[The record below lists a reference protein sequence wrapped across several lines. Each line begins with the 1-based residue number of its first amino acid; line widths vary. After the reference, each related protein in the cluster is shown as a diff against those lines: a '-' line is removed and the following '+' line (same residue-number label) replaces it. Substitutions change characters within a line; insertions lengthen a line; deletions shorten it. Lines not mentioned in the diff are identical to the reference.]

1 MNRERVLIVMG
12 NQDIYETDVADE
24 KLEVKKFSLLGPMRL
39 DTLISYQPDELV
51 SQLGVEGV
59 GKVDILDFECLDKQ
73 IRQSL
78 GLKPVSGKWNAA
90 NMISTYL
97 GTEERKWKE
106 EEYEELLKEL
116 TLCYREMKE
125 RGKDEWQRI
134 KDIEIPVNKIL
145 YETQAKGIYF
155 NHDETEPMCS
165 ELHRKLYEYKN
176 KIQLELGYTGD
187 DLISYLDMHKREHHL
202 RRNPSDTEI
211 KHVCKQYPEVV
222 PFWKAKATERNLRCL
237 ILLSAV
243 NRDLN
248 VCRPLFKGFAS
259 TTGRI
264 FLRDPALQNLS
275 KKFRKLL
282 EERLNAEWRYEY
294 IDFGQFEAGI
304 LAAITKNERLQKLY
318 EEDHIY
324 EALASMTKT
333 DRETAKIY
341 FYCFIYGGIV
351 SKGAERFFNTYDL
364 KNTVDHVVEDAIK
377 KGFVCTPLGNKRIV
391 NGEDDRSWILN
402 HYIQGTSSLIFK
414 QALINVKNT
423 FFDKVELVLPVHD
436 AALFK
441 VHKDVETER
450 IITQFKEA
458 FVQWLPGSKPV
469 IKGKEFFEEA
479 NE

>member
-1 MNRERVLIVMG
+1 MNRERVLIIMG

-24 KLEVKKFSLLGPMRL
+24 KLEVKRFSLAGSIRL
-39 DTLISYQPDELV
+39 DTLITYQPDELV

-90 NMISTYL
+90 NMISTYM
-97 GTEERKWKE
+97 GSEERKWTE
-106 EEYEELLKEL
+106 EEYEELLKEMA
-116 TLCYREMKE
+116 LCYLKMKE

-145 YETQAKGIYF
+145 YETQAKGIFF
-155 NHDETEPMCS
+155 NHDKTEPMCS
-165 ELHRKLYEYKN
+165 ELHRKLYGYKN
-176 KIQLELGYTGD
+176 RIQLELGYTGNE
-187 DLISYLDMHKREHHL
+187 LISYLDLHKIEHHIS
-202 RRNPSDTEI
+202 RNPSDTEI
-211 KHVCKQYPEVV
+211 KHICKQYPEVE
-222 PFWKAKATERNLRCL
+222 PFWKAKVAERNLRCL
-237 ILLSAV
+237 ILLSTV
-243 NRDLN
+243 HRGLN
-248 VCRPLFKGFAS
+248 VCKPMFKGFAS

-282 EERLNAEWRYEY
+282 KEDLGEEWRYEY

-304 LAAITKNERLQKLY
+304 LAAITKNEKLQKLY
-318 EEDHIY
+318 EEDRIY
-324 EALASMTKT
+324 EDLASMTQT
-333 DRETAKIY
+333 ERETAKIY
-341 FYCFIYGGIV
+341 FYRFIYGGIV

-364 KNTVDHVVEDAIK
+364 KNTVDNVVDNAIK
-377 KGFVCTPLGNKRIV
+377 KGYVCTPLGNKRMV
-391 NGEDDRSWILN
+391 SCDDDRSWILN

-441 VHKDVETER
+441 VHKDVETDR
-450 IITQFKEA
+450 IISQFKAA
-458 FVQWLPGSKPV
+458 FIKWLPGSKPV
-469 IKGKEFFEEA
+469 IKEKDFFEE
-479 NE
+479 

>member
-1 MNRERVLIVMG
+1 MNRERVLIIMG

-24 KLEVKKFSLLGPMRL
+24 KLEVKRLSIAEPIRL
-39 DTLISYQPDELV
+39 DTLITYQPDELI

-78 GLKPVSGKWNAA
+78 GLKPVPGKWNAA
-90 NMISTYL
+90 NMISTFL

-116 TLCYREMKE
+116 ALCYRQMKE
-125 RGKDEWQRI
+125 RGKEEWQRI
-134 KDIEIPVNKIL
+134 KEIEIPINKIL

-155 NHDETEPMCS
+155 NHEETEPMCS
-165 ELHRKLYEYKN
+165 ELHTKLFGYKN

-187 DLISYLDMHKREHHL
+187 DLISYLEFHKTEHRL
-202 RRNPSDTEI
+202 SRNPSDTEI
-211 KHVCKQYPEVV
+211 KHICKQYPEVE
-222 PFWKAKATERNLRCL
+222 PFWKARVTERNLRCL
-237 ILLSAV
+237 ILLSSV
-243 NRDLN
+243 NRGQN
-248 VCRPLFKGFAS
+248 VCRPMFKGFAS
-259 TTGRI
+259 STGRI

-275 KKFRKLL
+275 RKLRKLL
-282 EERLNAEWRYEY
+282 KEDLDAEWRYEY

-304 LAAITKNERLQKLY
+304 LAAITKNEKLQKLY
-318 EEDHIY
+318 EEDQIY
-324 EALASMTKT
+324 ETLASVTQT

-341 FYCFIYGGIV
+341 FYCFIYGGVV
-351 SKGAERFFNTYDL
+351 SKGAERFFNTYNL
-364 KNTVDHVVEDAIK
+364 KNTVDKVVDDAIK
-377 KGFVCTPLGNKRIV
+377 KGYVCTPLGNKRV
-391 NGEDDRSWILN
+391 VSGEDDRPWILN

-414 QALINVKNT
+414 QALINVKKT

-450 IITQFKEA
+450 IISQFKEA
-458 FVQWLPGSKPV
+458 FVKWLPGSKPV
-469 IKGKEFFEEA
+469 IKDKDFFED
-479 NE
+479 